1 MYETNIAYP
10 FLHKPRSPFSKN
22 FTIIHPGNMSQK
34 PGSINSSFALPT
46 SQTQGLLS
54 LSFKSPWTRPILS
67 LSTVTVLL
75 QAHSTFHLSY
85 WSIFLKSLLPSRL
98 ALLQP
103 ILHVAARVRYVYI
116 SSPKDIFHCFLE
128 KEEGRERNI
137 YRREMRWLP
146 LLGIQRG
153 IVHTWTWG
161 LYMPGLGMKST
172 TQVCA
177 LAFLWETSPQTFGY
191 GMMLRSTEPHQP
203 GT

>member
-75 QAHSTFHLSY
+75 QAHSTFHLPY

-98 ALLQP
+98 ALLQS

-137 YRREMRWLP
+137 YRREMRWLVASFRHP
-146 LLGIQRG
+146 TRDSSYLDTG
-153 IVHTWTWG
+153 IVHARIG
-161 LYMPGLGMKST
+161 NEIHNPGVCPGLFVGN
-172 TQVCA
+172 
-177 LAFLWETSPQTFGY
+177 
-191 GMMLRSTEPHQP
+191 
-203 GT
+203 